1 MSRASESR
9 RLAIRLV
16 DALKREGHNC
26 TIEIDKAGMP
36 LISVIEHVD
45 LSVERITFELEL
57 GSPSGLLGATHNE

>member
-1 MSRASESR
+1 MSRASDSR

-16 DALKREGHNC
+16 NALKSEGHDC

-45 LSVERITFELEL
+45 PSVERITFEIEL
-57 GSPSGLLGATHNE
+57 GDVAGRLGE